1 MINFRY
7 HVVSLTAVFLALAIG
22 LVVGTAALNGTFV
35 DTLKDQVT
43 SLGKQNQQYRDQVS
57 QLEAGAGKQET
68 FATDSAP
75 MLLQDRLAGRRVL
88 VLSMPTT
95 SAYVDDV
102 VKMLGLAGAKVT
114 GQIEVEDKFFDPA
127 SNEGLLDLADTTVPA
142 GLTSNS
148 TDSDGVK
155 TASDLL
161 ASVLL
166 DHNPA
171 LPADNMPDVVAK
183 FKEANYIESTGQP
196 TGPAEAVVVLGA
208 QPYIDQ
214 QADVK
219 NKSMLTMA
227 TQFDKAGVEAV
238 ATNGA
243 TGADNLV
250 SELRADPNLQ
260 KTVSTVDNLAT
271 PQGQVALALAVDEQ
285 LTLNRAG
292 HYGLGGGATSML
304 PKLVQG
310 S

>member
-35 DTLKDQVT
+35 DTLKEQVT
-43 SLGKQNQQYRDQVS
+43 SLSKQNQQYRDQVT
-57 QLEAGAGKQET
+57 QLEAGAGKQERY
-68 FATDSAP
+68 AADSAS
-75 MLLQDRLAGRRVL
+75 MLLQGRLVNRRVL
-88 VLSMPTT
+88 VVSMSTT
-95 SAYVDDV
+95 SSYVDDV
-102 VKMLGLAGAKVT
+102 VKMLTMAGAKVT

-127 SNEGLLDLADTTVPA
+127 SNEGLLDLAGTAVPA
-142 GLTSNS
+142 GLISN
-148 TDSDGVK
+148 TIHSDGVE
-155 TASDLL
+155 TASNLL

-171 LPADNMPDVVAK
+171 LPADSLRSVVTS

-196 TGPAEAVVVLGA
+196 TGPAEAVIVLGA
-208 QPYIDQ
+208 QPYTDQ
-214 QADVK
+214 QADAK
-219 NKSMLTMA
+219 NKNLLTMT
-227 TQFDKAGVEAV
+227 TQFDKAGVEVV

-243 TGADNLV
+243 TGADNIV
-250 SELRADPNLQ
+250 SQLRSDPALQ

-271 PQGQVALALAVDEQ
+271 PQGQVAVVLAVDEQ
-285 LTLNRAG
+285 LVLNRAG
-292 HYGLGGGATSML
+292 HYGLGGGATAML